1 VKDSPNL
8 EIVTAPNLALTVFR
22 AVPRGGSPNLESL
35 NSLNRLFFGRLSAR
49 PDIMLTQTTLNCV
62 FCIRF
67 AVGAARTTEAH
78 IQQAFTL
85 IEKEAELAIETW
97 GQTINGMLTVG

>member
-1 VKDSPNL
+1 MKDSTNL

-22 AVPRGGSPNLESL
+22 VIPKGGSPNLESL
-35 NSLNRLFFGRLSAR
+35 NSLNRLFFGRISAR
-49 PDIMLTQTTLNCV
+49 PDIMLTQTTLNGV
-62 FCIRF
+62 FCIRL
-67 AVGAARTTEAH
+67 AVGAARTTETH

-97 GQTINGMLTVG
+97 SQTVNGMLTVG